1 MNSRRSLISHFRA
14 LCFSGVILIAWTVPV
29 HSADV
34 DLDVD
39 GKPEEACLATEK
51 TMRMIMNIWAN
62 QALDTYTQVK
72 PDLRNGLS
80 SHGERGAKL
89 LPVFDS
95 MIARIESN
103 EFLPPKVISR
113 WDGHQKLR
121 AATHSECM
129 KALVK

>member
-1 MNSRRSLISHFRA
+1 MSPHRSYASQLCA
-14 LCFSGVILIAWTVPV
+14 LLFLGCTLLFWATHA

-62 QALDTYTQVK
+62 QALDTYSQVK
-72 PDLRNGLS
+72 PDLRNGLA
-80 SHGERGAKL
+80 SHGDRGAKL
-89 LPVFDS
+89 LPVFDK
-95 MIARIESN
+95 MIERIESN

-121 AATHSECM
+121 AATHKECLS
-129 KALVK
+129 ALAN

>member
-1 MNSRRSLISHFRA
+1 MSPRRSFIYQFRA
-14 LCFSGVILIAWTVPV
+14 LFFTGLILTAWASQVQ
-29 HSADV
+29 SADV

-62 QALDTYTQVK
+62 QALDTYGQVK
-72 PDLRNGLS
+72 PDLRKGLA

-89 LPVFDS
+89 LPVFDK
-95 MIARIESN
+95 IIERIESN

-113 WDGHQKLR
+113 WEGHQKLR
-121 AATHSECM
+121 AATHTECM
-129 KALVK
+129 SALKQ